1 MSSSGGSSSSGRV
14 LIEQI
19 VLSVAAASV
28 SFSQIPQNYAHLE
41 VEALARTLTVA
52 ETDTWVILF
61 NGAGSAN
68 FDVLGVVT
76 NNNLLTVY
84 TATNTGYLSG
94 DLYLPGI
101 SATAGVWGRLHMW
114 IPFYTNTNYDRVCHL
129 DGGMVDGV
137 NIATGGYGFTCE
149 ALYRSTAALS
159 AINLSNVGV
168 GYLAIGSIF
177 NLYGV
182 T

>member
-19 VLSVAAASV
+19 VLSVATASV

-52 ETDTWVILF
+52 ETDTWVIFF
-61 NGAGSAN
+61 NGSASAN
-68 FDVLGVVT
+68 FDELEVVT
-76 NNNLLTVY
+76 NNNLLT
-84 TATNTGYLSG
+84 GYAAANQGSLG
-94 DLYLPGI
+94 ADLYLPGT

-149 ALYRSTAALS
+149 ALHRSTAALS
-159 AINLSNVGV
+159 AIELSNLGV
-168 GYLAIGSIF
+168 GDLAIGSIF